1 MTDAA
6 INSRYT
12 PDHAFAE
19 AIADALGNPLPPGW
33 WQAEAIQ
40 ARQDHLAVVAS
51 YAAAALNRARLLRAS
66 PELDAALRRFAVEM
80 VTLDDTMRAYTRM
93 TNRGDVLDVVRNGLV
108 AAAGSALAD
117 VLIGM
122 LRRVRGG

>member
-6 INSRYT
+6 INPCHT

-19 AIADALGNPLPPGW
+19 AIADALGGPLPPGW

-51 YAAAALNRARLLRAS
+51 HAAAALNRARLLRAA
-66 PELDAALRRFAVEM
+66 PELDAALRLFAAEM
-80 VTLDDTMRAYTRM
+80 VTLDDAMREYTRM
-93 TNRGDVLDVVRNGLV
+93 TDRGEVLDVVRDGLV
-108 AAAGSALAD
+108 ATAGSSLAD
-117 VLIGM
+117 ALVGM
-122 LRRVRGG
+122 LRRVRGD